1 MTDTWI
7 DLIRHGEPEGG
18 PRYRGHAIDDPLSE
32 KGWAQMRAAVAG
44 HGDWQRII
52 TSPLR
57 RCRDFATELAGQR
70 GLPMHV
76 EHDLRE
82 VGFGRWEGKTKAELI
97 AEDAD
102 GFHAFYRDPVHARP
116 AGAEP
121 LDTFARRVA
130 ASLDRIAATYT
141 GEHLLV
147 VAHAG
152 VMRAALVHAIAA
164 PPACMYRV
172 NIKNAALLRI
182 RSSDGGYVLEEM
194 NNGWFRR
201 PG

>member
-32 KGWAQMRAAVAG
+32 KGWAQMRSAVAG
-44 HGDWQRII
+44 HDDWQRII

-57 RCRDFATELAGQR
+57 RCRDFATELATRR
-70 GLPMHV
+70 GLPVHV

-82 VGFGRWEGKTKAELI
+82 VGFGAWEGKTKAELI

-102 GFHAFYRDPVHARP
+102 GFHAFYRDPVNARP
-116 AGAEP
+116 AGAEA
-121 LDTFARRVA
+121 LDAFTRRVA
-130 ASLDRIAATYT
+130 TSIDRIAVAYT

-152 VMRAALVHAIAA
+152 VLRTALAHAICA
-164 PPACMYRV
+164 PPSCMYHI
-172 NIKNAALLRI
+172 NIKNAALLRL
-182 RSSDGGYVLEEM
+182 RCGTDGHALEEL
-194 NNGWFRR
+194 NNGTFSHTA
-201 PG
+201 